1 MQKKSIYV
9 NRLESVIFSACNCV
23 VYRPELNTKDGGCV
37 CVCRGGGGV
46 KLNFEDLEMQKWN
59 IPTNKAQRVNEK
71 NGVIYLAITFTPRVV
86 VIEMLRMAHFLYFLL
101 IAAKTQSQFWSKYL
115 RASERSC
122 LTILRNAMNY
132 WILGYH

>member
-37 CVCRGGGGV
+37 WEGGGV

-59 IPTNKAQRVNEK
+59 IPTNKEIK
-71 NGVIYLAITFTPRVV
+71 LK
-86 VIEMLRMAHFLYFLL
+86 E
-101 IAAKTQSQFWSKYL
+101 
-115 RASERSC
+115 
-122 LTILRNAMNY
+122 
-132 WILGYH
+132 

>member
-37 CVCRGGGGV
+37 WEEGGGGGREI
-46 KLNFEDLEMQKWN
+46 EDLEMQKWN

>member
-37 CVCRGGGGV
+37 CVGGGGGGAV

-59 IPTNKAQRVNEK
+59 IPTNKEIK
-71 NGVIYLAITFTPRVV
+71 LK
-86 VIEMLRMAHFLYFLL
+86 E
-101 IAAKTQSQFWSKYL
+101 
-115 RASERSC
+115 
-122 LTILRNAMNY
+122 
-132 WILGYH
+132 